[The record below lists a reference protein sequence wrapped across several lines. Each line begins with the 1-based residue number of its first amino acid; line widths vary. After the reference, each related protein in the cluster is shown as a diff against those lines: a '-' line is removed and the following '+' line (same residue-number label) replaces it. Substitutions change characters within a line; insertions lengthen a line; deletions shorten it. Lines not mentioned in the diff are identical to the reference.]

1 MKKSVIIVFFLLLGT
16 ILPMLAQI
24 PGLIIKPASA
34 PGSAVLDPNAD
45 GYSSA
50 TTAGFSSNDV
60 TESEIQFKQFVSAD
74 PSADIL
80 SGPTCGFMDIVG
92 TDASGNYGIMLLN
105 DGTNVIFRFRLSG
118 YANNSKAY
126 SVFFDTDE
134 KFGFTGTNAD
144 PNAVPGN
151 AGFEVEVV
159 LETNFGVEVINVDG
173 TTTGTVTTAFA
184 TNPYSSHCQKS
195 MAVTTACSDPDY
207 FYDFYIPI
215 TQLTSIAGL
224 GITVNTPLRLAATTG
239 MAPRPVLGSNQ
250 YSDINGQNS
259 SSNVDV
265 VFTNIITGTYPT
277 TLNTMDVTGILQRSA
292 CPGINSIIT
301 SNTSI
306 TGISSE
312 SAGSVS
318 VKVYQSDGITL
329 IGTATTTISSGTWT
343 VNVSSFSPA
352 VTLSS
357 GQIVKA
363 SVTATGKG
371 ESYDDCNPVT
381 VSNCTIQTGIPTIS
395 EVVKISG
402 SKGYTITISRPIGT
416 VIYIYKQDYT
426 LRTTA
431 DLLNSVVNPST
442 STTNPQTF
450 TFECQTGNC
459 FTTGTYFFRF
469 QEPGKCISP
478 YYQSCDY
485 STNGTSTAPTI
496 TTSPITTSTTSITG
510 TCASIASPGVLI
522 NLYANGIYIGATTV
536 ISSTSWTISGLN
548 LSNYSCATIT
558 ATESD
563 NGKCPTIVA
572 STIYVTRQAIN
583 PIINFSGCS
592 TTSPITSISGFS
604 TEATGSTINLY
615 KNGSGTASG
624 SATVQS
630 DGTWT
635 INSLSLVNGDKI
647 KASAIST
654 PCITSSSLSDEVT
667 ISTQTNIASYTIG
680 ITAPSEGSTSVSG
693 TISGG
698 SYGVTLKLYV
708 DQVQVGSRVVAVA
721 GAWTVSG
728 LNAFDLAA
736 GSTVK
741 VSVTYSTNCE
751 SALSSTSAL
760 VGCVSPADKTVSVPS
775 SLICYGVPLPVTV
788 TSSENGTV
796 YQLFNG
802 ASKSGSA
809 VLGTGNNITLNS
821 ANLTAATTLTYKAT
835 KISPVTCVTTLT
847 GNAPVSINQIYYSN
861 GSEMLGLGNWF
872 SNSNITGINACAFI
886 TANDHFIIP
895 TGTTTAAGNDFT
907 TGAAVTF
914 QVDGVA
920 NFNTYIATVP
930 ILINNGKVQF
940 SGITNGFAI
949 STGTVEYNRNDGT
962 DQTVGSGIY
971 NNLWI
976 SGSGKKILAGD
987 VIVNN
992 ILDLHT
998 AGYLDLNGHTLTIN
1012 NWANGHI
1019 PTLTAD
1025 RYIILNGGIMTVNGV
1040 NSGEIVQFPLSLST
1054 AQTDYCRV
1062 DLVNNDNSHTTFS
1075 LTNVFNYS
1083 NNAGTSSGGTQ
1094 HTTEWVNLTYN
1105 ISSTSTDAN
1114 VTLYWDESK
1123 ELSGFNRD
1131 NAQMNHYNGSGWE
1144 KKGVSGASSTLSG
1157 TIHYI
1162 TAAANNFSPY
1172 GIGNDGSTLP
1182 IVLSSFL
1189 LSKSDSN
1196 IKINWTTQ
1204 SETNNDYFNV
1214 EKSLNKENW
1223 ESLYSIDGAGTS
1235 TLLHSYTFIDK
1246 TPYYGINYYRIKQT
1260 DFDGEFT
1267 YSSVKSIETKIDNVL
1282 FDIFPNPAFAE
1293 EITILVKGKS
1303 ITTAILSIE
1312 DMNGK
1317 QICSGSIEIS
1327 KSYYTFKLSD
1337 LCNLIPGT
1345 YNISLNCDGILEN
1358 KKIVIK

>member
-1 MKKSVIIVFFLLLGT
+1 MKKSIIIILFQLLGIISPT
-16 ILPMLAQI
+16 LAQI

-34 PGSAVLDPNAD
+34 PGNAVLDPNGD

-50 TTAGFSSNDV
+50 TTAGFSTNDV

-105 DGTNVIFRFRLSG
+105 DGTNLIFRFRLSG

-126 SVFFDTDE
+126 SVFFDTDQ

-173 TTTGTVTTAFA
+173 TTSGTVTTVFA

-224 GITVNTPLRLAATTG
+224 GITANTPLRLAATTG

-259 SSNVDV
+259 GSNVDV
-265 VFTNIITGTYPT
+265 IFTNIITGTSPT
-277 TLNTMDVTGILQRSA
+277 TLNTMDATGILQRST
-292 CPGINSIIT
+292 CPGINSITT

-306 TGISSE
+306 TGTSSE
-312 SAGSVS
+312 SAGTVS
-318 VKVYQSDGITL
+318 VKVYQSDGTTL

-343 VNVSSFSPA
+343 VNVSSFSPS
-352 VTLSS
+352 VTLST

-363 SVTATGKG
+363 TVTATGKG
-371 ESYDDCNPVT
+371 ESYDDCNPIT
-381 VSNCTIQTGIPTIS
+381 VSNCTTTTSTSGVTIS
-395 EVVKISG
+395 YVSG
-402 SKGYTITISRPIGT
+402 GKGYSLATTFPIGT
-416 VIYIYKQDYT
+416 TITWY
-426 LRTTA
+426 
-431 DLLNSVVNPST
+431 NPDFTVASYASGYGGNIPNPVTT
-442 STTNPQTF
+442 STTNETV
-450 TFECQTGNC
+450 TFECKTGQC
-459 FTTGTYFFRF
+459 FPNGNYYFTYK
-469 QEPGKCISP
+469 ESNKCIST
-478 YYQSCDY
+478 YVADCHFG
-485 STNGTSTAPTI
+485 TNGTSTAPTI
-496 TTSPITTSTTSITG
+496 TTSPITTSTTSISG
-510 TCASIASPGVLI
+510 TCASVTSPGTLI
-522 NLYANGIYIGATTV
+522 NIYANGTFLKSTTV
-536 ISSTSWTISGLN
+536 ISGTTWTISGLS
-548 LSNYSCATIT
+548 LGSYACATIT
-558 ATESD
+558 TTEAD
-563 NGKCPTIVA
+563 NGKCPTSAA
-572 STIYVTRQAIN
+572 SSVTVTRQAIK
-583 PIINFSGCS
+583 PIISFSGCS
-592 TTSPITSISGFS
+592 TSSPVTSITGFS
-604 TEATGSTINLY
+604 SEITGTTITLY
-615 KNGSGTASG
+615 KTNSGRTSLG
-624 SATVQS
+624 TTTVQS

-635 INSLSLVNGDKI
+635 KTGLSQVNGDI
-647 KASAIST
+647 IVAVASGSCMTA
-654 PCITSSSLSDEVT
+654 SSDSDPIT
-667 ISTQTNIASYTIG
+667 ISTQTNVASYTIG
-680 ITAPSEGSTSVSG
+680 ITAPSEGSASVSG

-698 SYGVTLKLYV
+698 SYGVTLKVYV
-708 DQVQVGSRVVAVA
+708 DQVQVGSTAVAAA

-728 LNAFDLAA
+728 LNSFDLAA

-741 VSVTYSTNCE
+741 VSVTYSSNCE
-751 SALSSTSAL
+751 SALSSTSAT
-760 VGCVSPADKTVSVPS
+760 VSCVSPADKTVSVPS

-788 TSSENGTV
+788 TNSENGTV

-809 VLGTGNNITLNS
+809 LLGTGSNITLNS
-821 ANLTAATTLTYKAT
+821 ENLTAAATLTYKAT
-835 KISPVTCVTTLT
+835 KISPVACVTTLT

-872 SNSNITGINACAFI
+872 SNSNITGINACAFT

-895 TGTTTAAGNDFT
+895 TATTTAAGNNFT

-962 DQTVGSGIY
+962 DQTVGSGTY

-1025 RYIILNGGIMTVNGV
+1025 RYIILNGGTMTVNGV
-1040 NSGEIVQFPLSLST
+1040 NSGETVQFPLSLST

-1083 NNAGTSSGGTQ
+1083 NNTGTSSGGTQ
-1094 HTTEWVNLTYN
+1094 HITGWVNLTYN
-1105 ISSTSTDAN
+1105 ISSASTDAN

-1123 ELSGFNRD
+1123 EQSGFSRN

-1144 KKGVSGASSTLSG
+1144 KKGVSGASNVFSG
-1157 TIHYI
+1157 TIHYL
-1162 TAAANNFSPY
+1162 TAAANSFSPY
-1172 GIGNDGSTLP
+1172 GIGNDGTTLP
-1182 IVLSSFL
+1182 IVLSTFV
-1189 LSKSDSN
+1189 LSKTESN
-1196 IKINWTTQ
+1196 VKINWTTQ
-1204 SETNNDYFNV
+1204 SETNNDYFTV
-1214 EKSLNKENW
+1214 EKTLNNENW
-1223 ESLYSIDGAGTS
+1223 ESIYNIDGAGTS
-1235 TLLHSYTFIDK
+1235 TLLHSYSFIDK
-1246 TPYYGINYYRIKQT
+1246 NPYYGINYYRIKQT
-1260 DFDGEFT
+1260 DFDGKFT
-1267 YSSVKSIETKIDNVL
+1267 FSSVKSIETKNDNVL
-1282 FDIFPNPAFAE
+1282 FEIFPNPAFAE
-1293 EITILVKGKS
+1293 EFTILVKGKGIS
-1303 ITTAILSIE
+1303 TATLSIE
-1312 DMNGK
+1312 DINGR
-1317 QICSGSIEIS
+1317 QICSGTIEIS
-1327 KSYYTFKLSD
+1327 KSYYSFKLSD

-1345 YNISLNCDGILEN
+1345 YNISLYCEGILEN